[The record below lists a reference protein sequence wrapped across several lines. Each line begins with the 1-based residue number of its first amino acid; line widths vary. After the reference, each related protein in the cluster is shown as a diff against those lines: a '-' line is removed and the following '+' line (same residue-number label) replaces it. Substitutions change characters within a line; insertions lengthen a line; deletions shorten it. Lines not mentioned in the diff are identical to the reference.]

1 MQYQFS
7 FLILGNIV
15 FTAPIQSKLNR
26 RKANPEAFFFLI
38 IHFVS
43 SMAGVYSRDER
54 HEKDLRNT
62 VRTDALA
69 ISLYFWG
76 RKNSSPDRP
85 YRPSLADVPNRPSL
99 GGGLL

>member
-1 MQYQFS
+1 
-7 FLILGNIV
+7 
-15 FTAPIQSKLNR
+15 
-26 RKANPEAFFFLI
+26 
-38 IHFVS
+38 
-43 SMAGVYSRDER
+43 MAGVYSRDER

-99 GGGLL
+99 GGGYCRYLNIVQTQGYVLVKKSWPYDA